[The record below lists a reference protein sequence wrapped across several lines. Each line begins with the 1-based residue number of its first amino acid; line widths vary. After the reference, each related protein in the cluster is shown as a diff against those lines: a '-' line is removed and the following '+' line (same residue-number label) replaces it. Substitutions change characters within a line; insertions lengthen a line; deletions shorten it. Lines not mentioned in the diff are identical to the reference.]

1 MNLVILTSFLLM
13 VFGFFTVFE
22 ISLADSIN
30 DIFIFFENKKHNSLG
45 KKIKLANNP
54 KKDRF
59 LVALLKETKE
69 LLEHTNKKDKFLNVC
84 ICALV
89 SMLVGIYISVS
100 IDNYFLIPVL
110 AIGFLTLP
118 FQYVKLASAEY
129 KKSISKEL
137 EVCLSVIT
145 TSYIRNENIID
156 AIKENIHQIKP
167 PIRII
172 FEEFLLE
179 VEYVNSDTSKSLLK
193 LKDKI
198 DDDIFKEWIDALVTC
213 QENVTLKNNLS
224 FIVSK
229 LSKIRILSAEV
240 NNKMYA
246 PIKDFL
252 ILLLLVYGN
261 IPLLYFL
268 NKDWH
273 KTLVSTNPGKLAL
286 VVVVLVTFISFTG
299 IMKLT
304 KPIEPSILEER
315 KN

>member
-1 MNLVILTSFLLM
+1 MNLVILTSFVLM

-22 ISLADSIN
+22 ISLTDIIN
-30 DIFIFFENKKHNSLG
+30 DIFIFFENKKHDSLG

-89 SMLVGIYISVS
+89 SMLIGIYVS
-100 IDNYFLIPVL
+100 LSINNYFLIPVL
-110 AIGFLTLP
+110 SICFLTLP
-118 FQYVKLASAEY
+118 FQYVKLASVEY

-137 EVCLSVIT
+137 EVCLSIIT
-145 TSYIRNENIID
+145 TSYIRNENIVE
-156 AIKENIHQIKP
+156 AVRENIHQIKS
-167 PIRII
+167 PIKII

-179 VEYVNSDTSKSLLK
+179 VEYINSDISKSLLK

-198 DDDIFKEWIDALVTC
+198 DDDIFDEWIDALVVC
-213 QENVTLKNNLS
+213 QENITLKNNLS
-224 FIVSK
+224 VIVSK
-229 LSKIRILSAEV
+229 LSKIRILSADV
-240 NNKMYA
+240 NNKMYS
-246 PIKDFL
+246 PIKEYITMVL
-252 ILLLLVYGN
+252 IVYGN

-268 NKDWH
+268 NKDWY
-273 KTLVSTNPGKLAL
+273 KTLVSSNPGKITL
-286 VVVVLVTFISFTG
+286 VIVVFVTFISFTE

-304 KPIEPSILEER
+304 KPIGPSILEER
-315 KN
+315 KS

>member
-1 MNLVILTSFLLM
+1 MNLVILTSFVLM

-22 ISLADSIN
+22 ISLTDIIN
-30 DIFIFFENKKHNSLG
+30 DIFIFFENKKHDSLG

-89 SMLVGIYISVS
+89 SMLIGIYVS
-100 IDNYFLIPVL
+100 LSINNYFLIPVL
-110 AIGFLTLP
+110 SICFLTLP
-118 FQYVKLASAEY
+118 FQYVKLASVEY

-137 EVCLSVIT
+137 EVCLSIIT
-145 TSYIRNENIID
+145 TSYIRNENIVE
-156 AIKENIHQIKP
+156 AVRENIHQIKS
-167 PIRII
+167 PIKII

-179 VEYVNSDTSKSLLK
+179 VEYINSDISKSLLK

-198 DDDIFKEWIDALVTC
+198 DDDIFDEWIDALVVC
-213 QENVTLKNNLS
+213 QENITLKNNLS
-224 FIVSK
+224 VIVSK
-229 LSKIRILSAEV
+229 LSDLRILSAEI
-240 NNKMYA
+240 NNNMYD
-246 PIKDFL
+246 PIKEYITMVL
-252 ILLLLVYGN
+252 IVYGN

-268 NKDWH
+268 NKDWY
-273 KTLVSTNPGKLAL
+273 KTLMDSIPGKL
-286 VVVVLVTFISFTG
+286 VLVYMVLITFISFTE

-304 KPIEPSILEER
+304 KPIGPSILEER
-315 KN
+315 KS

>member
-1 MNLVILTSFLLM
+1 MNLVILTSFVLM
-13 VFGFFTVFE
+13 VFGFFTLFE
-22 ISLADSIN
+22 ISLTETIN
-30 DIFIFFENKKHNSLG
+30 DIFTFFENKKHNSLG

-69 LLEHTNKKDKFLNVC
+69 LLEHTNKKDKFLTVC

-89 SMLVGIYISVS
+89 SMLLGIYISLS

-118 FQYVKLASAEY
+118 FQYVKIASVEY

-137 EVCLSVIT
+137 EVCLSIIT
-145 TSYIRNENIID
+145 TSYIRNENIVE
-156 AIKENIHQIKP
+156 AVRENIHQIKP
-167 PIRII
+167 PIKRI

-179 VEYVNSDTSKSLLK
+179 VEYVNSDISKSLLK

-198 DDDIFKEWIDALVTC
+198 DNDIFDEWIDALVTC

-229 LSKIRILSAEV
+229 LSKIRILSADV
-240 NNKMYA
+240 NNKMYS
-246 PIKDFL
+246 PIKEFITMLL
-252 ILLLLVYGN
+252 IVYGN

-273 KTLVSTNPGKLAL
+273 KTLVSSNPGKITL
-286 VVVVLVTFISFTG
+286 VIVVFVTFISFTG